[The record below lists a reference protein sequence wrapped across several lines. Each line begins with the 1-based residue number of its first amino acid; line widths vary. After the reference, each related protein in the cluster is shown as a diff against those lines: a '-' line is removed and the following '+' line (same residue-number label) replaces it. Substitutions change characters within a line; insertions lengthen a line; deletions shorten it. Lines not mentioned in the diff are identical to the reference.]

1 VSELA
6 IRVERV
12 GKQYVRGHRR
22 ESHPTV
28 REAFT
33 RFVRR
38 LATPGRGRERQER
51 FWALEDVSFEIK
63 HGESV
68 GIIGAN
74 GAGKSTVLKILSRIT
89 EPTCGV
95 ADLYGRVSA
104 LLEVGTGFHLELTGR
119 ENVFLNGAIL
129 GMPRAEIRKK
139 FDAIVDF
146 AELEAF
152 IDTPV
157 KHYSSGMYLRLAFA
171 VAAHLEPDILIVDE
185 VLAVGDVRFQKR
197 CLRKMESAAETGR
210 TVLFVSHNMADITS
224 LCERVI
230 LLDGGT
236 VVRDGPAAEV
246 VGTYLASRLG
256 TTAVRE
262 WPDQATA
269 PGAHVVRLRAI
280 RVRGDGGAV
289 TDTFDV
295 REAVWVEMDYDVRTD
310 GHVIHTGFRLT
321 NEHGVNVF
329 TVRDRDPACHR
340 PRPAGRYRTTTRIP
354 GGLLNEGPLFV
365 SPVCDAI
372 EPFARQFF
380 EQEAIAFYV
389 VDGPRDAA
397 GQRTF
402 RGRATGAIHPR
413 LRWSTTLVDAVA
425 TAPSEGR

>member
-6 IRVERV
+6 IRVEGL
-12 GKQYVRGHRR
+12 GKQYARGQRQV
-22 ESHPTV
+22 SHPTI
-28 REAFT
+28 RDALTSFAC
-33 RFVRR
+33 RMAM
-38 LATPGRGRERQER
+38 LGARGESPER
-51 FWALEDVSFEIK
+51 FWALRNVGFEIK
-63 HGESV
+63 HGETV

-95 ADLYGRVSA
+95 ADLYGRASA

-119 ENVFLNGAIL
+119 ENIFLNGAIL
-129 GMPRAEIRKK
+129 GMPRSEIRKK
-139 FDAIVDF
+139 FDDIVGF
-146 AELEAF
+146 AELEPF

-210 TVLFVSHNMADITS
+210 TVLFVSHNMADVTS

-236 VVRDGPAAEV
+236 VVGDGPAADV

-262 WPDQATA
+262 WPDGATA
-269 PGAHVVRLRAI
+269 PGAHAVRLRAI
-280 RVRGDGGAV
+280 RVRGDDGVV
-289 TDTFDV
+289 TDTFHV
-295 REAVWVEMDYDVRTD
+295 GGAIRVEMEYDVRTD
-310 GHVIHTGFRLT
+310 GHVIHTGFRVT

-340 PRPAGRYRTTTRIP
+340 PRAAGRYRTTARIP

-365 SPVCDAI
+365 SPVCDSI

-389 VDGPRDAA
+389 VDGPRDAS
-397 GQRTF
+397 GHRTF

-413 LRWSTTLVDAVA
+413 LRWTTTLVESVDGVR
-425 TAPSEGR
+425 SEER